1 MTILVVGGTG
11 TLGRQI
17 VRELLNNGFI
27 VNCLVRNIRKADFL
41 REWGAQLVYAD
52 LKLPETIPNALKG
65 ISIVIDAS
73 TFRAEDEFSK
83 LEEIDLLGKIA
94 LIKAA
99 KVANIKRFFF
109 FSVKASE
116 TFQNI
121 PILNLKNKI
130 ELILNDSG
138 IPFTIFKISA
148 FYQGLILQY
157 AIPVLER
164 QTIFTTNDSISN
176 SYVNTQDVSKI
187 CVKFLL
193 FLNAQSKKKNYIIEL
208 NGPKSWSSKSVINLV
223 EQFAGVNAKLTFIPL
238 GILNLVKNFMSF
250 SKWTWEIYDR
260 LAFSEIFSDSSLSS
274 FVVDKKFI
282 DTENLNIQFLKTD
295 MLSLDDYLEEYFS
308 NMLKKLKDLNY
319 DQNQASKRKKL
330 LF

>member
-65 ISIVIDAS
+65 TSVVIDAS
-73 TFRAEDEFSK
+73 TFRAEDEFAK

-121 PILNLKNKI
+121 LILDLKNKI
-130 ELILNDSG
+130 ELVLNDSG
-138 IPFTIFKISA
+138 IPFTVFKMSA

-164 QTIFTTNDSISN
+164 QTIFTTNDSILS
-176 SYVNTQDVSKI
+176 SYINTQAVS
-187 CVKFLL
+187 
-193 FLNAQSKKKNYIIEL
+193 YTH
-208 NGPKSWSSKSVINLV
+208 
-223 EQFAGVNAKLTFIPL
+223 LTLP
-238 GILNLVKNFMSF
+238 
-250 SKWTWEIYDR
+250 T
-260 LAFSEIFSDSSLSS
+260 
-274 FVVDKKFI
+274 
-282 DTENLNIQFLKTD
+282 
-295 MLSLDDYLEEYFS
+295 
-308 NMLKKLKDLNY
+308 
-319 DQNQASKRKKL
+319 KRIV
-330 LF
+330 

>member
-1 MTILVVGGTG
+1 MTILVVGATG

-65 ISIVIDAS
+65 ISVVIDAS
-73 TFRAEDEFSK
+73 TFRADDELAK
-83 LEEIDLLGKIA
+83 LEEIDLVGKIA
-94 LIKAA
+94 LIKAS
-99 KVANIKRFFF
+99 KVANIKQFFF
-109 FSVKASE
+109 FSIKGSE
-116 TFQNI
+116 NFENI
-121 PILNLKNKI
+121 PILNLKNKV
-130 ELILNDSG
+130 ELILKDSL

-164 QTIFTTNDSISN
+164 QTIFTSPDSNLN
-176 SYVNTQDVSKI
+176 SYINTQDVAKI
-187 CVKFLL
+187 CTKFLL
-193 FLNAQSKKKNYIIEL
+193 FLDNSSVKKNYIIEL

-223 EQFAGVNAKLTFIPL
+223 EQLAGVEAKLTFIPVF
-238 GILNLVKNFMSF
+238 ILKIVKNLMSF
-250 SKWTWEIYDR
+250 SKWTWEIHDR
-260 LAFSEIFSDSSLSS
+260 LTFSESFLDSSLSS
-274 FVVDKKFI
+274 AFDNKKI
-282 DTENLNIQFLKTD
+282 DSKISDIVFLKTD
-295 MLSLDDYLEEYFS
+295 MLSLDDYLEEYFA

-319 DQNQASKRKKL
+319 DQNQAAKRKKL
-330 LF
+330 IF